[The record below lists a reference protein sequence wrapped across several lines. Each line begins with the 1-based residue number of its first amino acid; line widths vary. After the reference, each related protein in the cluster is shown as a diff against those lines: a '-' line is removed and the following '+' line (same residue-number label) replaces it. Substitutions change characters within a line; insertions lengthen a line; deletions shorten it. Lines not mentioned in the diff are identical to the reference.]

1 MSITVRLELQQE
13 VSFFSLPQIPVVLRG
28 SFFFFQHFWLQSLA
42 FLIAEVYFT
51 RSVMVFI
58 LSLNTIG
65 IYSPT
70 SYSCSGRQRLLKKHL
85 HFEYSDIF
93 SVTKCV
99 RKCKPLFTLCSVSTL
114 RRLCPG
120 LVLQKKTLIF
130 FSPSNNGM
138 ISFVILNKSDCSSF
152 CQPALWSFITIW
164 MVVFKFEWLAGFQ
177 DE

>member
-1 MSITVRLELQQE
+1 MTYNKRCHFSPFLKYLLFFVVLFSSSNI
-13 VSFFSLPQIPVVLRG
+13 FGFSLW
-28 SFFFFQHFWLQSLA
+28 HFSLQKS
-42 FLIAEVYFT
+42 T
-51 RSVMVFI
+51 HSVMVFI